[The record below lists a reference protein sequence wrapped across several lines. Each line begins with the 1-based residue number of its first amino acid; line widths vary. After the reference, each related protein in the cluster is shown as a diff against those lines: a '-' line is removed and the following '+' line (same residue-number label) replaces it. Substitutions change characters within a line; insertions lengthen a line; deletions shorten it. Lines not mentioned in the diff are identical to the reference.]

1 MKRFE
6 EPTLDI
12 KKFDL
17 LDVIASSDPTDDG
30 NDDWGGGRQPV

>member
-12 KKFDL
+12 EKFDL
-17 LDVIASSDPTDDG
+17 LDVIASSNPPGED
-30 NDDWGGGRQPV
+30 DDWGGGRQPV